1 MPREIGIRA
10 QVALVF
16 FTTLNVAV
24 FTVAVYVVMLSPA
37 LNVHAGYWLI
47 VSMLASTVVTAP
59 LCWAL
64 APRVR
69 PSLRN
74 KVVAVRSP
82 LADAPSRP
90 VDFGDAGHKAA

>member
-1 MPREIGIRA
+1 MPQEIGVRA

-24 FTVAVYVVMLSPA
+24 FTVAVYIVMLSPT

-47 VSMLASTVVTAP
+47 VSMVGSALVTGP

-64 APRVR
+64 APRVNGK
-69 PSLRN
+69 LRRRI
-74 KVVAVRSP
+74 VAEPSP
-82 LADAPSRP
+82 LA
-90 VDFGDAGHKAA
+90 HKPTRSI